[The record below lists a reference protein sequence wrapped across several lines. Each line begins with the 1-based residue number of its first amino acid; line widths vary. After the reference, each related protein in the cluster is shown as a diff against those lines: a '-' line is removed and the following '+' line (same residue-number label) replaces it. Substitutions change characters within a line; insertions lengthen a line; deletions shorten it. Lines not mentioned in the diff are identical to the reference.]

1 MTTKQ
6 LIRAIVI
13 MFILIVI
20 MLIHWYAWAEY
31 RNIIHKWFDYND
43 PRQDMVWYAYKLWW
57 LDFVLTLEC
66 ENWNRDINQKW
77 DRWRALGL
85 CQLNNRRHKWT
96 EDYKTKWQ
104 SQVETCYEKRSH
116 WTKMYWPKRK
126 INWQLCRDYV
136 LNRFILIDENL
147 N

>member
-1 MTTKQ
+1 MSSKQ

-13 MFILIVI
+13 MLILLVF

-57 LDFVLTLEC
+57 IEFVALIEC
-66 ENWNRDINQKW
+66 EDWNRDIKKKW
-77 DRWRALGL
+77 DHGYALGL
-85 CQLNNRRHKWT
+85 CQLNKRWHKRT
-96 EDYKTKWQ
+96 EDYKTKRQ
-104 SQVETCYEKRSH
+104 SQVEVCYWKRTH
-116 WTKMYWPKRK
+116 NTKFNWPTRK
-126 INWQLCRDYV
+126 INWKLCKDYV
-136 LNRFILIDENL
+136 LDRFVILDENP